1 MPPPEWQTPWTRS
14 EQLDRRRKPS
24 ATEKKLTAVSE
35 ELDRV
40 QTGFRQA
47 LDRAYDAQAG
57 APRAASYSSDNAN
70 GADLWC
76 FEHQRHVGTVLTPK
90 GDPRPGTCRAVGL
103 NCDGVPDL
111 ERSDPTGTAG
121 CEPDVAAADLAAVQR
136 DLNALTVIAKRLT
149 YFTSKYSPRSAY
161 SAELRQV
168 EREND
173 PGCVCCARGTGPSG
187 HPIHSHVL
195 RSTDVKGNLPHPM
208 ALCRWCIDFVRS
220 KGRLPSPAEV
230 TAHAKGERI
239 MQSAG

>member
-173 PGCVCCARGTGPSG
+173 PGCIYCAKVPGPNGQPAWSPV
-187 HPIHSHVL
+187 HIS
-195 RSTDVKGNLPHPM
+195 SDCKGNLPHPVSVCQWHYKRVL
-208 ALCRWCIDFVRS
+208 AT
-220 KGRLPSPAEV
+220 GRPPTDAE
-230 TAHAKGERI
+230 TRDYLMGKMLRGAA
-239 MQSAG
+239 S